1 MKRLLFGFTL
11 LVSMSSFAMN
21 STDARNYASSFF
33 DDNQDV
39 QEMIVQYKNN
49 LGNASKKTD
58 VKLISLKRDSG
69 KKNALQEYLFS
80 VRREVYDNQFLEQN
94 SVFGF
99 VYLKVI
105 GDNILKSK
113 VILYNLEDVMDD
125 ISYEK
130 VFIND

>member
-21 STDARNYASSFF
+21 SVDARNYASSFF

-49 LGNASKKTD
+49 LGNASKKSD
-58 VKLISLKRDSG
+58 VKLIYLKRDNG
-69 KKNALQEYLFS
+69 KKNAVQEYLFS
-80 VRREVYDNQFLEQN
+80 ARREVYDDQFLEQN
-94 SVFGF
+94 SVFCF
-99 VYLKVI
+99 VYLKVM
-105 GDNILKSK
+105 GDNILRSR
-113 VILYNLEDVMDD
+113 VMLYNLENTMDD

-130 VFIND
+130 IFTNY